1 MNAKKSTEV
10 KSFSKWDR
18 LRIILALGREGSLSA
33 AARMLGVDHT
43 TVARHLESLE
53 KDLGAPLFERGPE
66 GFTPTLLGE
75 EILTAAERVET
86 EILGLLR
93 RLDGSA
99 ETLTGLVRLTATPF
113 FCSYLLVPMLQ
124 DFLAQHPGLQIEL
137 IGDSRNLDLSRREAD
152 VALRLKRPETPGLVA
167 RPLGKLAFAWYA
179 APHDVRTFEEQ
190 RFLGYDDASGHDT
203 LQVYFE
209 KLVPAERVVMRS
221 NMTQTLLEAA
231 RAGLGC
237 AVLPCF
243 AGERD
248 IGLHQVAAPEPMD
261 PMTLWLVYHEDL
273 RRSPR
278 LRAAVNLIDAMIEV
292 NKSVLGPLV

>member
-1 MNAKKSTEV
+1 MTAQKSTDV
-10 KSFSKWDR
+10 ATFSKWDR
-18 LRIILALGREGSLSA
+18 FRVILALGRGGSLSS
-33 AARMLGVDHT
+33 AARTLGVDHT

-53 KDLGAPLFERGPE
+53 KDLGAPIFERGPH
-66 GFTPTLLGE
+66 GFTPNLLGE
-75 EILTAAERVET
+75 ETLAAAERMEAD
-86 EILGLLR
+86 ILGLLR

-99 ETLTGLVRLTATPF
+99 DVLTGLIRLTATPF
-113 FCSYLLVPMLQ
+113 FCAHLLVPMLEK
-124 DFLAQHPGLQIEL
+124 FLVQNPGLQIEL

-152 VALRLKRPETPGLVA
+152 VALRLMRPEAPELVA
-167 RPLGKLAFAWYA
+167 RPLGKLAFGWYTA
-179 APHDVRTFEEQ
+179 ANDTRPFEAQ

-203 LQVYFE
+203 LRHYFDNWA
-209 KLVPAERVVMRS
+209 PAERIVMRS
-221 NMTQTLLEAA
+221 NMTQTLLEGV

-248 IGLHQVAAPEPMD
+248 GALRRVSAPEEMM

-278 LRAAVNLIDAMIEV
+278 LRAAVDFIDAMIET
-292 NKSVLGPLV
+292 NKSALGSAM